1 MAFLWVSIIGLL
13 IAALFALLAWP
24 ALRARKP
31 PQKDLQP
38 GPAPEKPSVL
48 EIVPKSCFV
57 EVDGLKI
64 HYTQAGSGPD
74 IVLLHGI
81 GASVYVWR
89 FLFPLLQTHARVTA
103 IDIPGFGKSTKDA
116 TRDHGLDSQSETLA
130 RTLTAIGISNAT
142 LVGSSMG
149 GAIALWMAKR
159 NPERF
164 RRVVAIGPATDPR
177 LVPIIAD
184 SAGSMA
190 PVLWRFLNRHSM
202 RLILSR
208 VVRRSELITDECID
222 RYLEPFRDGAH
233 SLQTFW
239 SALALLSDKRLPDHL
254 SGIEAEVLVLYGARD
269 KIVPRASIDRLLKV
283 LPQAKFEAHPDGGH
297 HVMEDEPEWSAE
309 HILSF
314 VGIAD
319 RLEPKIQQS
328 N

>member
-1 MAFLWVSIIGLL
+1 MTFLWVSIIGIL
-13 IAALFALLAWP
+13 IAALLALVSWRVLQ
-24 ALRARKP
+24 ARKSPLKEVLP
-31 PQKDLQP
+31 PPL
-38 GPAPEKPSVL
+38 PEKPSVL
-48 EIVPKSCFV
+48 ELVPKSYFV

-89 FLFPLLQTHARVTA
+89 FLFPLLQTQARVTA
-103 IDIPGFGKSTKDA
+103 IDLPGFGKSTKDA
-116 TRDHGLDSQSETLA
+116 TRDHGLDSQCERVA
-130 RTLTAIGISNAT
+130 RALTAIGISNAT

-159 NPERF
+159 DPARF

-177 LVPIIAD
+177 LVPVLAD

-190 PVLWRFLNRHSM
+190 SVLWRFLNRHSM
-202 RLILSR
+202 RFILSR
-208 VVRRSELITDECID
+208 VVSRGELITDECID
-222 RYLEPFRDGAH
+222 HYLEPFRDGAD
-233 SLQTFW
+233 SLKTFW
-239 SALALLSDKRLPDHL
+239 AALALLSDKRLPDEL
-254 SGIEAEVLVLYGARD
+254 SGLEAEVLVLYGECD
-269 KIVPRASIDRLLKV
+269 KMVPRASIDRLLKI
-283 LPQAKFEAHPDGGH
+283 LPQAKFESHPEGGH

-314 VGIAD
+314 VGAFD
-319 RLEPKIQQS
+319 RDEPKIQQS